1 MKRYIREWVTASIT
15 APLTLKHPFQK
26 SAYTPSIKPAMR
38 VLIAAIALLSIFS
51 DPTSAHPSLFDPR
64 AQTKNIR
71 VPINQLLQNSKV
83 EKSGKG
89 TQGPLKFTGTLS
101 PKLKA
106 LYKNI
111 APKPDPLKES
121 DGRIYCC
128 LLRWRQV
135 SLLLRVH
142 STHRCD

>member
-1 MKRYIREWVTASIT
+1 
-15 APLTLKHPFQK
+15 
-26 SAYTPSIKPAMR
+26 MR